1 MPHLP
6 HTVLVLLLFCV
17 SCLATL
23 PQLTVSRGKITT
35 SNHTPFIPR
44 GANYIRLNASQ
55 GGASPTDPTHPV
67 YHSTFSP
74 RLFNATQAQAR
85 LAQLHAQGYNI
96 VRVFV
101 DHGDPTRH
109 DSVVLG
115 NYLSPRYMDNVATF
129 VRLASRFHMYT
140 IPTLEL
146 FPSYVPR
153 YNCNASVLDQQLF
166 PYPNAALFVAGC
178 VRAKRQYGIDFL
190 FELKQRLGS
199 LSSIGMVLIEN
210 ELSVSVGAAPF
221 LATPAGSVRPA
232 NNQTYDLSNSSQRL
246 GLVEDSGRFWSTSV
260 RTGLRSIDPNVL
272 VGVGMF
278 TFAAVSALV
287 VQGGS
292 TFATLGSSTDQTP
305 KEICFR
311 TWYSSMFV
319 SFFQVGRTFAT
330 SQQFPPCNTT
340 TEDCRVPPRP
350 SSLQHAVDVLD
361 VHVYQSPSWAGL
373 SLDLDSSDWKSVSGS
388 STPIVMGEF
397 GAFRAQPTVFATPVA
412 AAVAMVKQQVSVLCV
427 AVDA

>member
-35 SNHTPFIPR
+35 SNTHTPFIPR

-109 DSVVLG
+109 DGVVLG

-153 YNCNASVLDQQLF
+153 YNCNATVLDQQLF

-221 LATPAGSVRPA
+221 LATAGSVRPA

-278 TFAAVSALV
+278 TFAAVSGMVMVVVRLPLGEYRSDPKRNLFSYLV
-287 VQGGS
+287 LIHVCFFFPGGAH
-292 TFATLGSSTDQTP
+292 F
-305 KEICFR
+305 C
-311 TWYSSMFV
+311 
-319 SFFQVGRTFAT
+319 
-330 SQQFPPCNTT
+330 
-340 TEDCRVPPRP
+340 
-350 SSLQHAVDVLD
+350 
-361 VHVYQSPSWAGL
+361 HV
-373 SLDLDSSDWKSVSGS
+373 
-388 STPIVMGEF
+388 
-397 GAFRAQPTVFATPVA
+397 PTVSTVQHHHRRLPRTTPSFLSPTCRGRA
-412 AAVAMVKQQVSVLCV
+412 GRACVSKPKLGRLVP
-427 AVDA
+427 

>member
-109 DSVVLG
+109 DGVVLG
-115 NYLSPRYMDNVATF
+115 KYLSPRYMDNVATF

-153 YNCNASVLDQQLF
+153 YNCNATVLDQQLF

-221 LATPAGSVRPA
+221 LATAGSVRPA

-305 KEICFR
+305 KEIYSR

-319 SFFQVGRTFAT
+319 SFFPGGAHF
-330 SQQFPPCNTT
+330 C
-340 TEDCRVPPRP
+340 
-350 SSLQHAVDVLD
+350 
-361 VHVYQSPSWAGL
+361 HV
-373 SLDLDSSDWKSVSGS
+373 
-388 STPIVMGEF
+388 
-397 GAFRAQPTVFATPVA
+397 PTVSTVQHHHRRLPRTTPSFLSPTCRGRA
-412 AAVAMVKQQVSVLCV
+412 GRARVSKPKLGRLVP
-427 AVDA
+427 

>member
-1 MPHLP
+1 MPHLS
-6 HTVLVLLLFCV
+6 HTVLVFLLFCV

-35 SNHTPFIPR
+35 SNTHTPFIPR

-96 VRVFV
+96 VRCFV

-109 DSVVLG
+109 DGVVLG

-278 TFAAVSALV
+278 TFAAVSGLV
-287 VQGGS
+287 VVVVRLQLWGVPIKPRKNFVFVPG
-292 TFATLGSSTDQTP
+292 THPCLILFARWGALLPRPNSFHRATP
-305 KEICFR
+305 PPKTAAYHPVLPLSNMPWTCWTCTCIKA
-311 TWYSSMFV
+311 
-319 SFFQVGRTFAT
+319 QVGQACPLIWTVQIGKVCLDLPHPSSWVSLVRFELN
-330 SQQFPPCNTT
+330 PPCL
-340 TEDCRVPPRP
+340 RLRRRRR
-350 SSLQHAVDVLD
+350 
-361 VHVYQSPSWAGL
+361 WR
-373 SLDLDSSDWKSVSGS
+373 W
-388 STPIVMGEF
+388 
-397 GAFRAQPTVFATPVA
+397 
-412 AAVAMVKQQVSVLCV
+412 
-427 AVDA
+427 